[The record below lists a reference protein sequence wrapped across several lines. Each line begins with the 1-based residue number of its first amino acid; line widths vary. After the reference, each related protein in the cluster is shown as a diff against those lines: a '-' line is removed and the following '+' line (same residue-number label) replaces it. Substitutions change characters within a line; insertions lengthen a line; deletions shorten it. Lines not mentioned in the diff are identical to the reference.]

1 MRTIGMGAAPKS
13 EEDKKLLSEIVELQA
28 ENAALKQ
35 EIEELKANKSSFS
48 GRLLCLQFLNL
59 LL

>member
-13 EEDKKLLSEIVELQA
+13 EGDKKLLSEITELQA

-35 EIEELKANKSSFS
+35 EIEELKAKKSNRK
-48 GRLLCLQFLNL
+48 GKAEDDPVTE
-59 LL
+59 